1 MENLKLTRPVMID
14 GAAFTNLEYDFDNL
28 EATAVEQ
35 AIKSLKRSQHII
47 MAQET
52 DPLLHAAIFAQAAG
66 IDLTDMQRLSA
77 KDYLEAGR
85 RVRDFSSSVW
95 RMGRR
100 RVRKNS
106 HRPDHHAHCH
116 RLRRVQGH
124 EADGVHAVLRRA
136 GGRSG
141 AHEQGKG
148 GVALGK
154 DN

>member
-35 AIKSLKRSQHII
+35 AIKSLKHSQHII
-47 MAQET
+47 IAQET

-85 RVRDFSSSVW
+85 RVRDFFFFSS
-95 RMGRR
+95 
-100 RVRKNS
+100 
-106 HRPDHHAHCH
+106 
-116 RLRRVQGH
+116 
-124 EADGVHAVLRRA
+124 EDG
-136 GGRSG
+136 S
-141 AHEQGKG
+141 ETSS
-148 GVALGK
+148 
-154 DN
+154 